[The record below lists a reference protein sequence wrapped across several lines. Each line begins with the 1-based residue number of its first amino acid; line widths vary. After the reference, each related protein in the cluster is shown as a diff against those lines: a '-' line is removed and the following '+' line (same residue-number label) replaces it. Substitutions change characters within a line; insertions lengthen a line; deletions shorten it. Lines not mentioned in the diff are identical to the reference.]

1 MTFSFPRP
9 MKTFRLIA
17 AFFLIAL
24 CSRAEEIVLTVLDP
38 ALSGAREG
46 YFTTWSDSAGAGKN
60 WEKLSPKN
68 VPVVF
73 ERKDKTLTRD
83 LYIPN
88 PGIAWCAMGDLTKD
102 RFLRVHHGKV
112 SRGDTLVSA
121 TEHRDADGNVVYWG
135 LWAPRDRAHLLV
147 AQMEKLGIRQARVEG
162 DVRPDTGN

>member
-1 MTFSFPRP
+1 

-17 AFFLIAL
+17 AFFLITL
-24 CSRAEEIVLTVLDP
+24 CSHAGEIVLTVLDP

-46 YFTTWSDSAGAGKN
+46 YFTAWSDSAGAGKN

-73 ERKDKTLTRD
+73 ERKNATLTRD

-102 RFLRVHHGKV
+102 RFLRVHHGKA
-112 SRGDTLVSA
+112 SRGDTLISA
-121 TEHRDADGNVVYWG
+121 TVHRDAGGKVVYWG

-147 AQMEKLGIRQARVEG
+147 DQMEKLGIRQARVEG
-162 DVRPDTGN
+162 NVQPVSGN